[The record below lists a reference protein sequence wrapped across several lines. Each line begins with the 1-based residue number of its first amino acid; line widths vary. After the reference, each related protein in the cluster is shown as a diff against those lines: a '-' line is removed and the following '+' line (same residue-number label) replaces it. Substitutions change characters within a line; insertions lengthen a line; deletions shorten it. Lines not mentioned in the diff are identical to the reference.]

1 MSADPGTLP
10 PPLAAEGRGGGVAD
24 PSLIHVVRRLELIE
38 ARVRAAVARRRA
50 TDPETDDRF
59 RGLYISQGHVD
70 RLLAEKSVPVAPDA
84 GAAKARDEIE
94 AAADAAERE
103 GADLRLRRL
112 ARNFHLDEIDI
123 ELLLIAMAPDV
134 DARFERLYGYLQDDV
149 SRRRASVGLGLEL
162 CGLPSSSAYARSR
175 LAAGAPLVDEY
186 LVQVEENERPV
197 LTRPLRVPDRVA
209 AHLLGSD
216 IPDAVVAALVAASF
230 PPEGGG
236 SGWGASEAT
245 ALVRWM
251 RDESTSPSGGGQG
264 GGPKLAY
271 IRERP
276 GASGAALASSAFAQL
291 GRPTLA
297 LDLERLRNEDD
308 PTIVAAL
315 TAREAG
321 LTGAGVVVG
330 PVEVLIARGLPAVRA
345 FSEMPA
351 LVVLVGARSW
361 DPGWARDVPFICE
374 APIPGA
380 AQRAELWRRNLNGDT
395 PPGLDLAGTMA
406 QFRLTAEQ
414 VHRAARAARMEAHAR
429 EVPLD
434 EEELKAGARAQ
445 NAAGLERLARRIQ
458 PAVNFVDLVLPPDTM
473 AQLKELLTRA
483 RYREQVLDIWKM
495 GGPSARRRG
504 LTALFA
510 GPSGTG
516 KTMAAEVLASE
527 LGLDLYT
534 VDLATVVDKYV
545 GETEKNLDRIF
556 AEAERIN
563 GVILLDEADALFGKR
578 SEVSD
583 GHDRYA
589 NGEVAALLQRMELFD
604 GIAIL
609 ATNLRANL
617 DEAFTRRLDSL
628 VDFPEPEEEYRLQLW
643 QRTLGSAMPRA
654 GDLDLPFLAHSFK
667 LAGGGIRN
675 IVVAAAYAAAERGRP
690 LEMVDLIRSTQRE
703 YLKMGRLCV
712 ESEFGPYC
720 PLLTDA
726 G

>member
-1 MSADPGTLP
+1 MAAPGLT
-10 PPLAAEGRGGGVAD
+10 AVTDA
-24 PSLIHVVRRLELIE
+24 SLIHVLRRLELIE
-38 ARVRAAVARRRA
+38 SRVRGVVARRRT

-59 RGLYISQGHVD
+59 RGLYISQAHVD
-70 RLLAEKSVPVAPDA
+70 RLLAEKSAPAAPDPA
-84 GAAKARDEIE
+84 AAKAREDIE
-94 AAADAAERE
+94 AAADAAEQE
-103 GADLRLRRL
+103 GAVLRLRRL
-112 ARNFHLDEIDI
+112 AGSFHLDEIDI

-162 CGLPSSSAYARSR
+162 CGVPSGSAYARSR
-175 LAAGAPLVDEY
+175 LAAGAPLIDEY
-186 LVQVEENERPV
+186 LVLVEESERPV
-197 LTRPLRVPDRVA
+197 LTRSLRVPDRVT

-216 IPDAVVAALVAASF
+216 ISDAVVAALVAVSPA
-230 PPEGGG
+230 PGGG
-236 SGWGASEAT
+236 AAGWGVPEVT

-251 RDESTSPSGGGQG
+251 RSDSGCQSPSPSGGGQG
-264 GGPKLAY
+264 GGPRLAY

-276 GASGAALASSAFAQL
+276 GASGAALASSAFAEV

-297 LDLERLRNEDD
+297 LDLERLRTEDD
-308 PTIVAAL
+308 LAMVAAL

-321 LTGAGVVVG
+321 LTGAGVVAG

-351 LVVLVGARSW
+351 TVVLVGARSW
-361 DPGWARDVPFICE
+361 DPAWARDVPFICE
-374 APIPGA
+374 APIPNA
-380 AQRAELWRRNLNGDT
+380 THRAELWRRNLNGDT

-429 EVPLD
+429 QVPLD

-458 PAVNFVDLVLPPDTM
+458 PAVGFADLVLPPDAM
-473 AQLKELLTRA
+473 DQIKELLTRA
-483 RYREQVLDIWKM
+483 RYREQVLDVWKM

-516 KTMAAEVLASE
+516 KTMAAEVLAGE

-556 AEAERIN
+556 AEAERVN
-563 GVILLDEADALFGKR
+563 GVILFDEADALFGKR

-583 GHDRYA
+583 AHDRYA
-589 NGEVAALLQRMELFD
+589 NVEVAYLLQRMELFD

-628 VDFPEPEEEYRLQLW
+628 VDFPEPEQEYRRQLW
-643 QRTLGSAMPRA
+643 ERSLGTTMPRA
-654 GDLDLPFLAHSFK
+654 SDLDLAFLAESFK

-675 IVVAAAYAAAERGRP
+675 IVVAAAYAAAEQGRP
-690 LEMVDLIRSTQRE
+690 LSMADLIRATQRE

-712 ESEFGPYC
+712 ESEFGPYYH
-720 PLLTDA
+720 LL
-726 G
+726 

>member
-1 MSADPGTLP
+1 MSVHPGVLP
-10 PPLAAEGRGGGVAD
+10 PPLAAEGRGGGLD
-24 PSLIHVVRRLELIE
+24 QSLIHVLRRLELIE

-70 RLLAEKSVPVAPDA
+70 RLLSEKSVPAAPDA
-84 GAAKARDEIE
+84 GAAEARDEIE
-94 AAADAAERE
+94 AAADAADRE

-112 ARNFHLDEIDI
+112 ARNFHLDDIDI

-216 IPDAVVAALVAASF
+216 LPDPLVAALAYDCEQAMPNQAA
-230 PPEGGG
+230 
-236 SGWGASEAT
+236 T
-245 ALVRWM
+245 LVRWM
-251 RDESTSPSGGGQG
+251 REESSPSPSGGGQG
-264 GGPKLAY
+264 GGMLAY

-276 GASGAALASSAFAQL
+276 GASGAALASSAFAQV

-297 LDLERLRNEDD
+297 LDLERLRSEDD
-308 PTIVAAL
+308 VPLVAAL
-315 TAREAG
+315 AAREAG
-321 LTGAGVVVG
+321 LTGAGIVAG

-345 FSEMPA
+345 LSEMPA
-351 LVVLVGARSW
+351 LIVLVGARSW

-374 APIPGA
+374 APIPDA
-380 AQRAELWRRNLNGDT
+380 LQRAELWRRNLNGDT

-458 PAVNFVDLVLPPDTM
+458 PAVNFADLVLPPDTM

-483 RYREQVLDIWKM
+483 RYREQVLDVWKM

-556 AEAERIN
+556 AEAERVN
-563 GVILLDEADALFGKR
+563 GVILFDEADALFGKR

-583 GHDRYA
+583 AHDRYA
-589 NGEVAALLQRMELFD
+589 NVEVAYLLQRMELFD

-628 VDFPEPEEEYRLQLW
+628 VDFPEPEAEYRRRLW
-643 QRTLGSAMPRA
+643 EKSLGSTMPRA
-654 GDLDLPFLAHSFK
+654 ADLDLDFLAESFK
-667 LAGGGIRN
+667 LSGGAIRN
-675 IVVAAAYAAAERGRP
+675 IAVAAAYAAAEANHP
-690 LEMVDLIRSTQRE
+690 LDMGDLVRATQRE
-703 YLKMGRLCV
+703 YMKLGRMVV
-712 ESEFGPYC
+712 ESEFGPYYGFLIQ
-720 PLLTDA
+720 P
-726 G
+726 

>member
-1 MSADPGTLP
+1 MSVSPTTHP
-10 PPLAAEGRGGGVAD
+10 HPLAGEGQGGGLD
-24 PSLIHVVRRLELIE
+24 ESLIHVLRRLELVE

-59 RGLYISQGHVD
+59 RGLYISQVHVD
-70 RLLAEKSVPVAPDA
+70 RLLAEKSGPAAPDA
-84 GAAKARDEIE
+84 GAAKVRDEIE

-112 ARNFHLDEIDI
+112 ARSFRLDDIDI

-175 LAAGAPLVDEY
+175 LAPGSPLVDEY
-186 LVQVEENERPV
+186 LVQVEENDRPV

-216 IPDAVVAALVAASF
+216 IPDAVVAALMAVSL
-230 PPEGGG
+230 PPQEGG
-236 SGWGASEAT
+236 SGWGVPET
-245 ALVRWM
+245 NALVRWM
-251 RDESTSPSGGGQG
+251 RDESGGGQG
-264 GGPKLAY
+264 GGSRLAY

-276 GASGAALASSAFAQL
+276 GASGAALATSAFAQV

-297 LDLERLRNEDD
+297 LDLERLRPEDD
-308 PTIVAAL
+308 LPIVAAL

-321 LTGAGVVVG
+321 LTGAGVVAG

-351 LVVLVGARSW
+351 VVVLVGARSW

-374 APIPGA
+374 APIPDA
-380 AQRAELWRRNLNGDT
+380 VQRAELWRRNLNEDT

-414 VHRAARAARMEAHAR
+414 VHRAALAARMEAHAR
-429 EVPLD
+429 EIPLD

-458 PAVNFVDLVLPPDTM
+458 PAVSFVDLVLPPDTM

-483 RYREQVLDIWKM
+483 RYREQVLDVWKM
-495 GGPSARRRG
+495 GGAAARRRG

-516 KTMAAEVLASE
+516 KTMAAEVLARE

-556 AEAERIN
+556 AEAERVN
-563 GVILLDEADALFGKR
+563 GVILFDEADALFGKR

-583 GHDRYA
+583 AHDRYA
-589 NGEVAALLQRMELFD
+589 NVEVAYLLQRMELFD

-609 ATNLRANL
+609 ATNLRSNL

-628 VDFPEPEEEYRLQLW
+628 VDFPEPEEEYRLKLW
-643 QRTLGSAMPRA
+643 ERSLGTAMPRA
-654 GDLDLPFLAHSFK
+654 GDLDLAFLAESFK

-675 IVVAAAYAAAERGRP
+675 IVVAAAYAAAEQGQP
-690 LEMVDLIRSTQRE
+690 LSMAHLIRATQRE

-712 ESEFGPYC
+712 ESEFGPYYHF
-720 PLLTDA
+720 L

>member
-1 MSADPGTLP
+1 
-10 PPLAAEGRGGGVAD
+10 
-24 PSLIHVVRRLELIE
+24 LIE

-59 RGLYISQGHVD
+59 RGLYISQVHVD
-70 RLLAEKSVPVAPDA
+70 RLLAQKSVPAAPDS
-84 GAAKARDEIE
+84 GAAQARDEIE
-94 AAADAAERE
+94 AAADAAERD

-134 DARFERLYGYLQDDV
+134 DVRFERLYGYLQDDV
-149 SRRRASVGLGLEL
+149 SRRRASIGLGLEL
-162 CGLPSSSAYARSR
+162 CGLPSSGAYARSR

-186 LVQVEENERPV
+186 LVQVEEHERPV

-216 IPDAVVAALVAASF
+216 IVDPVVAALAYQCEHAMPEQAA
-230 PPEGGG
+230 
-236 SGWGASEAT
+236 T
-245 ALVRWM
+245 LVRWM
-251 RDESTSPSGGGQG
+251 RDSQIPSPHRESQIPSPSGGGQG
-264 GGPKLAY
+264 GASRLAY

-276 GASGAALASSAFAQL
+276 GASGAALASTAFAQL
-291 GRPTLA
+291 GRATLA
-297 LDLERLRNEDD
+297 LDLERLRPEDD
-308 PTIVAAL
+308 VSLVAAL
-315 TAREAG
+315 SAREAG
-321 LTGAGVVVG
+321 LTGAGIVAG

-361 DPGWARDVPFICE
+361 DPGWARDVPFVCE
-374 APIPGA
+374 APIPDA
-380 AQRAELWRRNLNGDT
+380 LQRAELWRRNLNGDT
-395 PPGLDLAGTMA
+395 PPSLDLAGTMA

-458 PAVNFVDLVLPPDTM
+458 PAVGFADLVLPPDTM

-483 RYREQVLDIWKM
+483 RYREQVLDVWKM

-563 GVILLDEADALFGKR
+563 GVILFDEADALFGKR

-583 GHDRYA
+583 AHDRYA
-589 NGEVAALLQRMELFD
+589 NVEVAYLLQRMELFD

-628 VDFPEPEEEYRLQLW
+628 VDFPEPEAEYRRRLW
-643 QRTLGSAMPRA
+643 ERSLGTTMPRDA
-654 GDLDLPFLAHSFK
+654 DLDLAFLAESFK
-667 LAGGGIRN
+667 LSGGAIRN
-675 IVVAAAYAAAERGRP
+675 IAVAAAYAAAEANRP
-690 LEMVDLIRSTQRE
+690 LDMGDLVRATQRE
-703 YLKMGRLCV
+703 YMKLGRMVV
-712 ESEFGPYC
+712 ESEFGPYYQF
-720 PLLTDA
+720 L

>member
-1 MSADPGTLP
+1 MSAPGLT
-10 PPLAAEGRGGGVAD
+10 ATAD
-24 PSLIHVVRRLELIE
+24 PSLIHVLRRLELIE

-59 RGLYISQGHVD
+59 RGLYISQVHVD
-70 RLLAEKSVPVAPDA
+70 RLLSEKSAPAAPDA
-84 GAAKARDEIE
+84 AAAKARDEIE
-94 AAADAAERE
+94 AAADAAERD
-103 GADLRLRRL
+103 GANLRLRRL

-134 DARFERLYGYLQDDV
+134 EARFERLYGYLQDDV

-186 LVQVEENERPV
+186 LVQVDEYERPV

-216 IPDAVVAALVAASF
+216 IADAVIAALAYQCEQSTPEQAA
-230 PPEGGG
+230 
-236 SGWGASEAT
+236 T
-245 ALVRWM
+245 LVRWM
-251 RDESTSPSGGGQG
+251 RDTEIPSLSGGGQG
-264 GGPKLAY
+264 GGSKLAY

-276 GASGAALASSAFAQL
+276 GASGAALASSAFEQV

-297 LDLERLRNEDD
+297 LDLERLRPEDD
-308 PTIVAAL
+308 VPLVAAL
-315 TAREAG
+315 AAREAG
-321 LTGAGVVVG
+321 LTGAAIVAG

-351 LVVLVGARSW
+351 LVVVVGARSW
-361 DPGWARDVPFICE
+361 DPGWARDVPFVCE
-374 APIPGA
+374 APIPDA
-380 AQRAELWRRNLNGDT
+380 LQRAELWRRNLNGDT
-395 PPGLDLAGTMA
+395 PTGLDLAGTMA

-429 EVPLD
+429 EVPLN

-458 PAVNFVDLVLPPDTM
+458 PAVGFVDLVLPPDTM

-483 RYREQVLDIWKM
+483 RYREQVLDVWKM

-516 KTMAAEVLASE
+516 KTMAAEVLARE

-556 AEAERIN
+556 AEAERVN
-563 GVILLDEADALFGKR
+563 GVILFDEADALFGKR

-583 GHDRYA
+583 AHDRYA
-589 NGEVAALLQRMELFD
+589 NVEVAYLLQRMELFD

-628 VDFPEPEEEYRLQLW
+628 VDFPEPEAEYRRRLW
-643 QRTLGSAMPRA
+643 ERSLGTTMPRA
-654 GDLDLPFLAHSFK
+654 FDLDLAFLAESFK
-667 LAGGGIRN
+667 LSGGAIRN
-675 IVVAAAYAAAERGRP
+675 IAVAAAYAAAEAMHP
-690 LEMVDLIRSTQRE
+690 LEMGDLVRATQRE
-703 YLKMGRLCV
+703 YTKLGRMVV
-712 ESEFGPYC
+712 ESEFGPYYQY
-720 PLLTDA
+720 LSERAAD
-726 G
+726 

>member
-1 MSADPGTLP
+1 
-10 PPLAAEGRGGGVAD
+10 
-24 PSLIHVVRRLELIE
+24 
-38 ARVRAAVARRRA
+38 
-50 TDPETDDRF
+50 
-59 RGLYISQGHVD
+59 LYISQTHVD
-70 RLLAEKSVPVAPDA
+70 RLLADRSAPDA
-84 GAAKARDEIE
+84 PDPAAAKAREDIE
-94 AAADAAERE
+94 AGADTAEKE

-112 ARNFHLDEIDI
+112 ARNFRLDEIDI

-134 DARFERLYGYLQDDV
+134 DGRFERLYGYLQDDV

-162 CGLPSSSAYARSR
+162 CGLPSSGAYARSR

-186 LVQVEENERPV
+186 LVLVEEGERPV
-197 LTRPLRVPDRVA
+197 LTRSLRVPDRVT

-216 IPDAVVAALVAASF
+216 IPDAVVAGLAYACEKA
-230 PPEGGG
+230 PPEQ
-236 SGWGASEAT
+236 AAK
-245 ALVRWM
+245 LVRWM
-251 RDESTSPSGGGQG
+251 RDPSPSR
-264 GGPKLAY
+264 LAY

-276 GASGAALASSAFAQL
+276 GASGAAHVSSAFTQL

-297 LDLERLRNEDD
+297 LDLDRLRSDDD
-308 PTIVAAL
+308 PTMVAAL
-315 TAREAG
+315 VAREAG
-321 LTGAGVVVG
+321 LTGAGVVAG
-330 PVEVLIARGLPAVRA
+330 PVEVLFAKGLPAVRA

-351 LVVLVGARSW
+351 LIVLVGSRSW
-361 DPGWARDVPFICE
+361 DPAWARDVPFLYE
-374 APIPGA
+374 APVPDVL
-380 AQRAELWRRNLNGDT
+380 QRAELWRRNLNGDT
-395 PPGLDLAGTMA
+395 PPDLDLAGAMA

-434 EEELKAGARAQ
+434 ESELKAGARAQ

-458 PAVNFVDLVLPPDTM
+458 PAVGFDDLVLPSDTM

-483 RYREQVLDIWKM
+483 RYREQVLDVWKM

-556 AEAERIN
+556 AEAERVN
-563 GVILLDEADALFGKR
+563 GVILFDEADALFGKR

-583 GHDRYA
+583 AHDRYA
-589 NGEVAALLQRMELFD
+589 NVEVAYLLQRMEQFE
-604 GIAIL
+604 GIAVL

-617 DEAFTRRLDSL
+617 DEAFTRRLDAL
-628 VDFPEPEEEYRLQLW
+628 VDFPDPEKEYRRRLW
-643 QRTLGSAMPRA
+643 ERSLGTTMPRDA
-654 GDLDLPFLAHSFK
+654 NLDLDFLAKAFK
-667 LAGGGIRN
+667 LSGGAIRN
-675 IVVAAAYAAAERGRP
+675 VAVAAAYAAAEDQRA
-690 LEMVDLIRSTQRE
+690 MSMADLIRATHRE
-703 YLKMGRLCV
+703 YLKMGLLTV
-712 ESEFGPYC
+712 ESEFGPYYQ
-720 PLLTDA
+720 LLIDR
-726 G
+726 

>member
-1 MSADPGTLP
+1 MSAPGLT
-10 PPLAAEGRGGGVAD
+10 AVAD
-24 PSLIHVVRRLELIE
+24 PSLVHVLRRLELVE

-59 RGLYISQGHVD
+59 RGLYISQVHVD
-70 RLLAEKSVPVAPDA
+70 RLLAEKAGPVAPDPD
-84 GAAKARDEIE
+84 AAKACDEIE
-94 AAADAAERE
+94 AAADGAERE

-175 LAAGAPLVDEY
+175 LAPGAPLVDEY
-186 LVQVEENERPV
+186 LVQVEENDRPV

-216 IPDAVVAALVAASF
+216 IPDAGVASLAYESEPAA
-230 PPEGGG
+230 PEQ
-236 SGWGASEAT
+236 AAT
-245 ALVRWM
+245 LVRWM
-251 RDESTSPSGGGQG
+251 QDEPSAESPSPLGREGRGGGR
-264 GGPKLAY
+264 LAY

-276 GASGAALASSAFAQL
+276 GASGAALASSAFAQV

-297 LDLERLRNEDD
+297 LDLERLRPEDD
-308 PTIVAAL
+308 LAIVAAL

-321 LTGAGVVVG
+321 LTGAGVVAG
-330 PVEVLIARGLPAVRA
+330 PVEVLIAKGLPAVRA
-345 FSEMPA
+345 FSEMPSM
-351 LVVLVGARSW
+351 VVLVGARSW

-374 APIPGA
+374 APIPDA
-380 AQRAELWRRNLNGDT
+380 VQRAELWRRNLNGDT

-414 VHRAARAARMEAHAR
+414 VHRAALAARMEAHAR
-429 EVPLD
+429 EIPLD
-434 EEELKAGARAQ
+434 EDELKAGARAQ

-458 PAVNFVDLVLPPDTM
+458 PAVGFVDLVLPPDTM

-483 RYREQVLDIWKM
+483 RYREQVLDVWKM

-556 AEAERIN
+556 AEAERVN
-563 GVILLDEADALFGKR
+563 GVILFDEADALFGKR

-583 GHDRYA
+583 AHDRYA
-589 NGEVAALLQRMELFD
+589 NVEVAYLLQRMELFD

-609 ATNLRANL
+609 ATNLRSNL

-628 VDFPEPEEEYRLQLW
+628 VDFPEPEREYRLKLW
-643 QRTLGSAMPRA
+643 ERSLGTAMPRA
-654 GDLDLPFLAHSFK
+654 GDLDLAFLAESFK

-675 IVVAAAYAAAERGRP
+675 IVVAAAYAAAEQGQP
-690 LEMVDLIRSTQRE
+690 LSMAHLIRATQRE

-712 ESEFGPYC
+712 ESEFGPYYHF
-720 PLLTDA
+720 L

>member
-1 MSADPGTLP
+1 MTAPGLTT
-10 PPLAAEGRGGGVAD
+10 VAD
-24 PSLIHVVRRLELIE
+24 ASLLHVLRRLELIE
-38 ARVRAAVARRRA
+38 ARVRAAVARRRT

-59 RGLYISQGHVD
+59 RGLYISQAHVD
-70 RLLAEKSVPVAPDA
+70 RLLAEKSAPPPPDA
-84 GAAKARDEIE
+84 GAAQARDDIE
-94 AAADAAERE
+94 ATADAAEHA
-103 GADLRLRRL
+103 GADPRLRRL
-112 ARNFHLDEIDI
+112 ARNFRLDEIDI

-134 DARFERLYGYLQDDV
+134 DARFERLFGYLQDDV

-162 CGLPSSSAYARSR
+162 CGLPLSSAYARSR
-175 LAAGAPLVDEY
+175 LAPGAPLVDEC
-186 LVQVEENERPV
+186 LVLIEETERPV
-197 LTRPLRVPDRVA
+197 LTRSLRVPDRVA
-209 AHLLGSD
+209 GHLLGSD
-216 IPDAVVAALVAASF
+216 IPDPVVAALAYECEPATS
-230 PPEGGG
+230 E
-236 SGWGASEAT
+236 EAT
-245 ALVRWM
+245 TLVRWM
-251 RDESTSPSGGGQG
+251 HDASPSR
-264 GGPKLAY
+264 LAY

-276 GASGAALASSAFAQL
+276 GASGAALASSAFTRV

-297 LDLERLRNEDD
+297 LDLERLRPEDD
-308 PTIVAAL
+308 LPMVAAL

-321 LTGAGVVVG
+321 LTGAGVVAG
-330 PVEVLIARGLPAVRA
+330 PIEVLIARGLPAVRA

-351 LVVLVGARSW
+351 TVILVGARSW
-361 DPGWARDVPFICE
+361 DPAWARDVPFICE
-374 APIPGA
+374 APIPDA
-380 AQRAELWRRNLNGDT
+380 AHRTELWRRNLNGDT

-434 EEELKAGARAQ
+434 EDELKAGARAQ

-458 PAVNFVDLVLPPDTM
+458 PAVGFADLVLPPDTM

-483 RYREQVLDIWKM
+483 RYREQVLDVWKM

-516 KTMAAEVLASE
+516 KTMAAEVLAGE

-556 AEAERIN
+556 AEAERVN
-563 GVILLDEADALFGKR
+563 GVILFDEADALFGKR

-583 GHDRYA
+583 AHDRYA
-589 NGEVAALLQRMELFD
+589 NVEVAYLLQRMELFD

-628 VDFPEPEEEYRLQLW
+628 VDFPEPEEEYRRQLW
-643 QRTLGSAMPRA
+643 ERSLGTAMPRA
-654 GDLDLPFLAHSFK
+654 DDLDLGFLAESFQ
-667 LAGGGIRN
+667 LAGGAIRN
-675 IVVAAAYAAAERGRP
+675 IVVAAAYAAAEHGRP
-690 LEMVDLIRSTQRE
+690 LSMAHLIRATQRE

-712 ESEFGPYC
+712 ESEFGPYY
-720 PLLTDA
+720 PLLSDA
-726 G
+726 R

>member
-1 MSADPGTLP
+1 MSAPGLT
-10 PPLAAEGRGGGVAD
+10 AVAD
-24 PSLIHVVRRLELIE
+24 PSLINVLRRLELVE

-59 RGLYISQGHVD
+59 RGLYISQVHVD
-70 RLLAEKSVPVAPDA
+70 RLLAEKSGPVAPDP

-112 ARNFHLDEIDI
+112 ARNFHLDDIDI

-175 LAAGAPLVDEY
+175 LAPGAPLVDEY
-186 LVQVEENERPV
+186 LVQVEENDRPV

-216 IPDAVVAALVAASF
+216 IPDAVVAALAYQCEPAA
-230 PPEGGG
+230 PEQ
-236 SGWGASEAT
+236 AT
-245 ALVRWM
+245 TLVRWM
-251 RDESTSPSGGGQG
+251 RDGGAR
-264 GGPKLAY
+264 LAY

-276 GASGAALASSAFAQL
+276 GASGAALASSAFTQV

-297 LDLERLRNEDD
+297 LDLERLRPEDD
-308 PTIVAAL
+308 LPIVAAL

-321 LTGAGVVVG
+321 LTGAGIVAG

-351 LVVLVGARSW
+351 MVVLVGARSW

-374 APIPGA
+374 APIPDA
-380 AQRAELWRRNLNGDT
+380 VQRAELWRRNLNGDT

-414 VHRAARAARMEAHAR
+414 VHRAALAARMEAHAR
-429 EVPLD
+429 EIPLD
-434 EEELKAGARAQ
+434 EDELKAGARAQ

-458 PAVNFVDLVLPPDTM
+458 PAVGFVDLVLPPDTM

-483 RYREQVLDIWKM
+483 RYREQVLDVWKM

-556 AEAERIN
+556 AEAERVN
-563 GVILLDEADALFGKR
+563 GVILFDEADALFGKR

-583 GHDRYA
+583 AHDRYA
-589 NGEVAALLQRMELFD
+589 NVEVAYLLQRMELFD

-609 ATNLRANL
+609 ATNLRSNL

-628 VDFPEPEEEYRLQLW
+628 VDFPEPEQEYRLKLW
-643 QRTLGSAMPRA
+643 ERSLGTAMPRA
-654 GDLDLPFLAHSFK
+654 GDLDLAFLAESFK

-675 IVVAAAYAAAERGRP
+675 IVVAAAYAAAEQGQP
-690 LEMVDLIRSTQRE
+690 LSMAHLIRATQRE

-712 ESEFGPYC
+712 ESEFGPYYHS
-720 PLLTDA
+720 L